1 VECAP
6 RPHRTTVFFRPMAN
20 ASTLH
25 EYARIGATARIME
38 LKAEIAELQRIFP
51 DLGDV
56 ATARKSPGRS
66 KTVAS
71 PALAK
76 LMDPVP
82 KRRRRKLSAAAR
94 KAISDAQKRRW
105 AALKAKK

>member
-1 VECAP
+1 
-6 RPHRTTVFFRPMAN
+6 M
-20 ASTLH
+20 
-25 EYARIGATARIME
+25 GATARIGE
-38 LKAEIAELQRIFP
+38 LQAEIAAIHRIFP
-51 DLGDV
+51 DLANS
-56 ATARKSPGRS
+56 ATAHKRPGRLRA
-66 KTVAS
+66 VAS

-105 AALKAKK
+105 AALKAKQ

>member
-1 VECAP
+1 
-6 RPHRTTVFFRPMAN
+6 MAN
-20 ASTLH
+20 PSTLH
-25 EYARIGATARIME
+25 EYARIGATARILE
-38 LKAEIAELQRIFP
+38 LKAEIAEIQRIFP
-51 DLGDV
+51 DLGHV
-56 ATARKSPGRS
+56 ATAHKNPGQL
-66 KTVAS
+66 KAVAS

-76 LMDPVP
+76 LMDPGP